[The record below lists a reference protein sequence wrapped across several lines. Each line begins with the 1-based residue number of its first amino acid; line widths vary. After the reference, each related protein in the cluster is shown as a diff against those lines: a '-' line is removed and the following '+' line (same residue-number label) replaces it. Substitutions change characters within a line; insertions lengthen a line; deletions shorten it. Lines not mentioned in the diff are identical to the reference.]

1 LAIAGAVA
9 GLLLVVRGRVI
20 RRIVVLPRDSATASS
35 IPASTGGEQKKVLIQ
50 TASDWRQQ
58 SGIIVEPTLCEW
70 GQGRDAAELFVSLP
84 RRKGRFG
91 LTFRDAFVLGQ
102 RGSMEANRKRFEE
115 AWLGT
120 RTGGRWSP
128 LVPPKRE
135 ADSYYA

>member
-1 LAIAGAVA
+1 MANLPVNC
-9 GLLLVVRGRVI
+9 
-20 RRIVVLPRDSATASS
+20 LPRD
-35 IPASTGGEQKKVLIQ
+35 PKSTIL
-50 TASDWRQQ
+50 A
-58 SGIIVEPTLCEW
+58 
-70 GQGRDAAELFVSLP
+70 DAAELFVSLP
-84 RRKGRFG
+84 RKKGRFG

-102 RGSMEANRKRFEE
+102 QGSIEANRKRFEE